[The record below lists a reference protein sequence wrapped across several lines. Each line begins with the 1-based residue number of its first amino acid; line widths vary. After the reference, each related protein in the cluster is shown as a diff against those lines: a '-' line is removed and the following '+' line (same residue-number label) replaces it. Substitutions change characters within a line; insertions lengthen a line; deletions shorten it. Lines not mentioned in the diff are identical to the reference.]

1 MSHVLFI
8 SHARGIHGAEA
19 VMVQAV
25 KACATK
31 GVWVTVV
38 VPSIV
43 PDQGLEAALS
53 GLFGIQILPLKYRP
67 AGGSR
72 LRTDFVLFYNIRAAR
87 ELADYIKRNNIT
99 TVYSCTSITILGAL
113 VTKATGVRHVWHFH
127 EPVDK
132 RFGWHKSLTGYYRS
146 FAHDAGTIICISRKQ
161 QQEWEE
167 ALQMPFTNAQI
178 IYNPIKRIEVKHKQ
192 PHEGISLGFIG
203 HFEPRKNIE
212 LLVHTF
218 EKLHAKYPNTTLLLC
233 GAMNKKDR
241 QYIKKMTHM
250 QEPDIHILQQT
261 SDVASFYSS
270 IDILVLPSWKE
281 TMPLVILEAM
291 QAGVCVLQT
300 NQSGMNELLENNKET
315 LFFAPDQSDTLLH
328 MLEQC
333 MDSDYR
339 QSIAMSGQQ
348 KALQLV
354 NKTSFDEQITNLLC
368 EL

>member
-19 VMVQAV
+19 VLVQAV
-25 KACATK
+25 KACAAK

-43 PDQGLEAALS
+43 PDQGLEEALS
-53 GLFGIQILPLKYRP
+53 GLFGVQILPLKYRP

-99 TVYSCTSITILGAL
+99 TVYSCSSITILGAML
-113 VTKATGVRHVWHFH
+113 AQAVGVRHIWHFH

-132 RFGWHKSLTGYYRS
+132 RFGWRKSLTGYYRS
-146 FAHDAGTIICISRKQ
+146 LVHASDTIICISHKQ
-161 QQEWEE
+161 QQEWEDT
-167 ALQMPFTNAQI
+167 LQMPLTNAQI
-178 IYNPIKRIEVKHKQ
+178 IYNPIKRIEVKHSTV
-192 PHEGISLGFIG
+192 HEGISLGFIG

-218 EKLHAKYPNTTLLLC
+218 EKLHAQFPQTTLYLC
-233 GAMNKKDR
+233 GAIDEKDR
-241 QYIKKMTHM
+241 RYIEKMTKLR
-250 QEPDIHILQQT
+250 EPDIHILQQT
-261 SDVASFYSS
+261 SDVASFYSN

-300 NQSGMNELLENNKET
+300 NRSGMNELMEDQKET
-315 LFFAPDQSDTLLH
+315 LFFAPDQPDTLLRL
-328 MLEQC
+328 LEQC
-333 MDSDYR
+333 MDTDYR
-339 QSIAMSGQQ
+339 QSIAKAGQQ

-354 NKTSFDEQITNLLC
+354 NNPSFDEQITNLLC

>member
-25 KACATK
+25 KACAAK
-31 GVWVTVV
+31 GVQVTVT

-43 PDQGLEAALS
+43 PDQGLEAALQ
-53 GLFGIQILPLKYRP
+53 GIFGVQILPLKYRP

-72 LRTDFVLFYNIRAAR
+72 LRTDIVLFYNLRAAR
-87 ELADYIKRNNIT
+87 TLADYIKQNSIT
-99 TVYSCTSITILGAL
+99 TVYSCSSITILGAL
-113 VTKATGVRHVWHFH
+113 VAKATGVRHVWHWH

-146 FAHDAGTIICISRKQ
+146 FIQASDTIICISHKQ

-167 ALQMPFTNAQI
+167 TLQMPLTNAQI

-212 LLVHTF
+212 LLVHSF
-218 EKLHAKYPNTTLLLC
+218 EKLHAKYPNTTLQLC
-233 GAMNKKDR
+233 GAISEKDR
-241 QYIKKMTHM
+241 QYIEKMTRLR
-250 QEPDIHILQQT
+250 EPNIQILQQT
-261 SDVASFYSS
+261 SDVASFYSL

-281 TMPLVILEAM
+281 TMPLVVLEAM

-315 LFFAPDQSDTLLH
+315 LFFAPDQSGTLLH
-328 MLEQC
+328 LLEQC

-348 KALQLV
+348 KALKLV